1 MATSELRRYGP
12 APTLSRERDLE
23 RICDTDVHN
32 SNAPSPNYRGR
43 SAACGGQ
50 LRRFCP
56 SPDLSGDPTRFRT
69 HLDAFARAI
78 ADAGIA
84 PPVTIEPDGALHRFH
99 VAGDRRGSY
108 NGWYVLHVDGRP
120 AGAFGSWKTG
130 LRSTWAADG
139 KRMSE
144 AERETFSRLI
154 EAARLKAQTER
165 RAEHEAR
172 AIEARREWDAA
183 VPADSAHSY
192 LLKKAVRPHN
202 LRQRGGLLIVP
213 LFDAFGLLWNVQRIQ
228 QDGGKRFKPGRAGG
242 LFSPLGDLTNPAIIL
257 ICEGWAT
264 GATLHEQTGHPV
276 LCAMN
281 AGNLLPVATAARA
294 AWAGADLVI
303 AADNDRF
310 TEGNPGVTYATAAAK
325 ATGAKLIVPEFPEG
339 VAGSDFND
347 LAAFRRKGARHE

>member
-1 MATSELRRYGP
+1 MSIHDTINQFRTAMLDAGL
-12 APTLSRERDLE
+12 APPEAIEAD
-23 RICDTDVHN
+23 
-32 SNAPSPNYRGR
+32 
-43 SAACGGQ
+43 GQ
-50 LRRFCP
+50 LHRYHVE
-56 SPDLSGDPTRFRT
+56 GDK
-69 HLDAFARAI
+69 
-78 ADAGIA
+78 AGSKNA
-84 PPVTIEPDGALHRFH
+84 
-99 VAGDRRGSY
+99 Y
-108 NGWYVLHVDGRP
+108 YVLHLDGRA
-120 AGAFGSWKTG
+120 AGVFGSWKSG

-144 AERETFSRLI
+144 AEREAFSKLI
-154 EAARLKAQTER
+154 EAARLKAQAER

-172 AIEARREWDAA
+172 AIEARSEWAA
-183 VPADSAHSY
+183 AEPANPAHPY
-192 LLKKAVRPHN
+192 LIRKGVKPHN

-228 QDGGKRFKPGRAGG
+228 ADGGKRFKPGRAGG
-242 LFSPLGDLTNPAIIL
+242 LCSPIGDLTNPATIL

-264 GATLHEQTGHPV
+264 GATLHEEAGHPV

-281 AGNLLPVATAARA
+281 AGNLLAVATAARS

-303 AADNDRF
+303 CADNDRF

-347 LAAFRRKGARHE
+347 LAALRRKGGHHE